1 MVNFRMFV
9 FISTLLL
16 VVTGLN
22 TAYAEQQDLLKQL
35 GDRIEQHAVL
45 RADFTQTK
53 QMPALKRPLIT
64 SGKLLYSK
72 TQGVIWQISKPY
84 PISYIL
90 SEDKVVEVSAD
101 GVRKERAVRDM
112 PGFAQISRIFKA
124 MLSGDVNALNG
135 YFDNKIQ
142 IEPNQAGWQLQL
154 TPKQTQTLRFVQGI
168 VVSGN
173 QFVSSI
179 NIQEPNAA
187 STAIVFSKTEA
198 ASALTDAELALFS
211 GK

>member
-1 MVNFRMFV
+1 MVNFRVFV
-9 FISTLLL
+9 FIGTLLL
-16 VVTGLN
+16 AVTGLN

-72 TQGVIWQISKPY
+72 AQGVIWQISKPY

-90 SEDKVVEVSAD
+90 SEDKVVEISAD
-101 GVRKERAVRDM
+101 GSRKERAVRDM

-168 VVSGN
+168 VVTGN

-198 ASALTDAELALFS
+198 ASALTDTELALFS